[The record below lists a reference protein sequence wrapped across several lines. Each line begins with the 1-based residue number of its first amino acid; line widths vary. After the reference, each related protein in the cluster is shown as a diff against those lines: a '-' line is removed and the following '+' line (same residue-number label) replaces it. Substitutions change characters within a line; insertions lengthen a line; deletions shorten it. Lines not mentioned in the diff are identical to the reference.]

1 MTVKEP
7 GSDEIL
13 TQTQTDEYGKYSLVY
28 QTFAE
33 YVIIEATGGTNIAT
47 NKPFNG
53 IFKTIRKVDLDL
65 DNRNVIT
72 SDTNNLNALT
82 TLSASVAEKSLSSD
96 ANFDSVIEE
105 ANNTVA
111 STLGIS
117 SELIGQDY
125 LKVKNPKSL
134 AAAAQVSSILNI
146 VGSAAGGGDNTS
158 ALSGFA
164 DTIVKSSTTLDLTST
179 QSMMSI
185 IINTATVSSTSVVFN
200 EIQNIAS
207 ITTSVVAK
215 IDTIDTENTDVS
227 TFSKLEEI
235 SVASEN
241 VAETCLLYTS
251 PSPRD

>member
-1 MTVKEP
+1 M
-7 GSDEIL
+7 
-13 TQTQTDEYGKYSLVY
+13 
-28 QTFAE
+28 
-33 YVIIEATGGTNIAT
+33 
-47 NKPFNG
+47 
-53 IFKTIRKVDLDL
+53 
-65 DNRNVIT
+65 
-72 SDTNNLNALT
+72 
-82 TLSASVAEKSLSSD
+82 
-96 ANFDSVIEE
+96 
-105 ANNTVA
+105 
-111 STLGIS
+111 
-117 SELIGQDY
+117 
-125 LKVKNPKSL
+125 KNPKSL

-241 VAETCLLYTS
+241 VAETIEDSGSSTTIDVDSAINDASGSVDTDNLFEPTRAEKGIRKLKQLS
-251 PSPRD
+251 LPSFSVRFCFC